1 MVSHRAFDWRIEE
14 EIVLERVRKIRE
26 RLAEIDQEMSN
37 PDVFRD
43 NNRIQSLGKE
53 RSELAPIVVA
63 ADQLDQLLGDLA
75 EAESLLKSEDEETRE
90 YAESEKAILQAQVTE
105 AQAHLEDLLLP
116 KEAVDDRNS
125 IIEIRAGTGGEEAAL
140 FASDLLRMYMR
151 YVERHGWKAEMLS
164 SNPTGIGGFKEV
176 IFAIRAKGAYSFLKF
191 EGGVHRVQRVPATEA
206 SGRIHTSTATVAV
219 LPEAEEVDVN
229 LKEDDLRIDR
239 FCSSGPGG
247 QSVNTT
253 YSAVR
258 LTHIPTGLVVS
269 CQDERSQI
277 KNLAKA
283 KMVLRSRL
291 LEAEMQA
298 QREQE
303 RRDRGLQVRTGQ
315 RNEKIRTYNF
325 PQSRLTDHRIGFTSY
340 RLPEIMDGDLD
351 ELITALN
358 VADRAERL
366 ATGKKDA

>member
-1 MVSHRAFDWRIEE
+1 MLDRVREIRVRLE
-14 EIVLERVRKIRE
+14 EIDR
-26 RLAEIDQEMSN
+26 DMSN
-37 PDVFRD
+37 PEVLRD
-43 NNRIQSLGKE
+43 LNRLQSLGKE
-53 RSELAPIVVA
+53 RSDLAPIVEA
-63 ADQLDQLLGDLA
+63 ANRLEQLQGDLA
-75 EAESLLKSEDEETRE
+75 EAEALLKSEDAETRE
-90 YAESEKAILQAQVTE
+90 YALSEKEQLDKSVAD
-105 AQAHLEDLLLP
+105 AHATLEDLLLP
-116 KEAVDDRNS
+116 KDAVDDRNT

-151 YVERHGWKAEMLS
+151 FVERKGWKAEMIS
-164 SNPTGIGGFKEV
+164 SNETGIGGFKEV
-176 IFAIRAKGAYSFLKF
+176 IFAVRAKGAYSCLKY

-219 LPEAEEVDVN
+219 LPEAEEVDVE
-229 LKEDDLRIDR
+229 LKDEDLRIDR

-283 KMVLRSRL
+283 KLVLRSRL
-291 LEAEMQA
+291 LEMEMAA
-298 QREQE
+298 QSEQE
-303 RRDRGLQVRTGQ
+303 RRERGVQVRTGQ

-340 RLPEIMDGDLD
+340 RLPETMDGDIE
-351 ELITALN
+351 ELIEALN
-358 VADRAERL
+358 LADRTERL
-366 ATGKKDA
+366 ATGTKKE